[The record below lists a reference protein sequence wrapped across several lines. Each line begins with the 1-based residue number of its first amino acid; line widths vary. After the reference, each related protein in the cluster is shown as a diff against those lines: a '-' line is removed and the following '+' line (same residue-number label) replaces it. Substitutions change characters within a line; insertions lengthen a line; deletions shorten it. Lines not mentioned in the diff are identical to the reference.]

1 MVKTILFVG
10 FHPSF
15 SRHGITRASSVLLIW
30 LNENVRIL
38 YLFAK
43 FMEFENTISYSLSS
57 PDKPLCLSDDPFFCA
72 ISLTF

>member
-15 SRHGITRASSVLLIW
+15 SRHGIIKASYILLIW

-38 YLFAK
+38 YVL
-43 FMEFENTISYSLSS
+43 
-57 PDKPLCLSDDPFFCA
+57 D
-72 ISLTF
+72 